1 MFRIIGIE
9 KHSAQMNMAIDYAL
23 YESVLKGASP
33 PVIRFYKWE
42 HGGVSIGKGQSPGIV
57 NLKNCSDDRVG
68 FVRRQTGGNA
78 LFHNGE
84 DFTYSVIAPNII
96 FNGISGTD
104 NAKAQVNIPAY
115 KEICSWI
122 IAAIEKIGLKAYL
135 HGSNNV
141 MVDGKKIAGSAQY
154 NGGRVFL
161 QHGSIFFSD
170 KTGLWARYLNF
181 PPEKMKDIIGI
192 NALIKANPSVLYQA
206 LIGSFS
212 SNAIVK
218 SAGPDKLSL
227 DELRR
232 AHDLVASEYSE
243 EKFFGSG
250 SERKG
255 DVCAVDFERNI

>member
-9 KHSAQMNMAIDYAL
+9 KHSAQMNMAIDHAL

-33 PVIRFYKWE
+33 PVIRFYRWE

-57 NLKNCSDDRVG
+57 NMKNCSEDRVG

-84 DFTYSVIAPNII
+84 DFTYSVIAPNIL
-96 FNGISGTD
+96 FSGIGGTGD
-104 NAKAQVNIPAY
+104 AKAQVNITAY

-122 IAAIEKIGLKAYL
+122 IAAIEKIGLKACL

-141 MVDGKKIAGSAQY
+141 MVAGKKIAGSAQY

-170 KTGLWARYLNF
+170 KTMLWARYLDF
-181 PPEKMKDIIGI
+181 PQEKLNDIIGI
-192 NALIKANPSVLYQA
+192 KILIRANPSVLYQA
-206 LIGSFS
+206 LIESFS
-212 SNAIVK
+212 ANAIVS
-218 SAGPDKLSL
+218 SASPDKLSL

-232 AHDLVASEYSE
+232 AHELAEAEYSE

-255 DVCAVDFERNI
+255 DVCAVDFK